1 MNSQFIRVTKDKIS
15 IEDCQMYFAN
25 SKGLR
30 FKVLLAQNK
39 YAMKKISVGMT
50 YLSTQKLFSK

>member
-1 MNSQFIRVTKDKIS
+1 
-15 IEDCQMYFAN
+15 MYFAN

-39 YAMKKISVGMT
+39 YATKKKKSVGMT
-50 YLSTQKLFSK
+50 YPSTQKLFSK